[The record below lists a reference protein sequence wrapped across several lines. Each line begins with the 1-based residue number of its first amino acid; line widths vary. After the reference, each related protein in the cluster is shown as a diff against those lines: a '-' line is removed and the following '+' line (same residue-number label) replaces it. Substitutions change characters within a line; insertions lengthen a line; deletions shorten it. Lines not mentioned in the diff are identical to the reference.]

1 MGGLVGAG
9 TLYSTINALACNNHG
24 RITARYSGAGGIV
37 GSVDSLFVS
46 GCRNMSAITGGTAVM
61 SGTTDNGGIGAG
73 GTGVAFIYSSFNE
86 GKIEGAIGV
95 GGIIGSTRIGKA
107 GGNLGGEL
115 LYNNVLAK
123 DCGNVAAISGRTS
136 VGGICGE
143 AQFGG
148 YEVVNTGAVSA
159 TDNQSTLGG
168 IVGNTSIA
176 VIYNVVNQGTVTAAK
191 AESAGGIVGKTSF
204 GALFGCQ
211 NFGTLNVTSTY
222 TGGIAGWVG
231 NYTVANYC
239 FNGGTINDSGNRS
252 TGGII
257 GEAGDAREWTGMD
270 IAGCVVGAAEIVMGI
285 AGPAISVIGKTLTD
299 GVMKGS
305 KAFEEFLHVLH
316 IGEATIDWSLIAY
329 DQIVYGIGIYGIIT
343 EKELNEIQTNLE
355 ATAGGISSEVK
366 SRIQAI
372 QAGYT
377 VDTASLPPGI
387 DGSTISS
394 YINNHNTVMKFFE
407 ESDNNNSTVYYNM
420 NRTREDRVK
429 HIESQREVTEIITK
443 SIAGACIAVGTVAAV
458 VSAFA
463 TGGSTL
469 AIAAGIIGPVA
480 TVIGGANA
488 IFECAT
494 NFTVNAIVVKQCTNV
509 GTVNAPSADYPAGII
524 GYMQQ
529 YCMATDCLNAGKFGP
544 TNKKHSG
551 GITSYASA
559 ESVVERNVSIGTN
572 WHSPIVASSKSSFSH
587 DDNIYYIGS
596 SFDIYGG
603 YETGAT
609 LDDLHNKAFFKVLL
623 NTDGAMPLWQVADKQ
638 GSFPI
643 PYHSEMETPMN

>member
-1 MGGLVGAG
+1 
-9 TLYSTINALACNNHG
+9 
-24 RITARYSGAGGIV
+24 
-37 GSVDSLFVS
+37 
-46 GCRNMSAITGGTAVM
+46 
-61 SGTTDNGGIGAG
+61 
-73 GTGVAFIYSSFNE
+73 
-86 GKIEGAIGV
+86 
-95 GGIIGSTRIGKA
+95 
-107 GGNLGGEL
+107 
-115 LYNNVLAK
+115 
-123 DCGNVAAISGRTS
+123 
-136 VGGICGE
+136 
-143 AQFGG
+143 
-148 YEVVNTGAVSA
+148 
-159 TDNQSTLGG
+159 
-168 IVGNTSIA
+168 
-176 VIYNVVNQGTVTAAK
+176 
-191 AESAGGIVGKTSF
+191 
-204 GALFGCQ
+204 
-211 NFGTLNVTSTY
+211 
-222 TGGIAGWVG
+222 
-231 NYTVANYC
+231 
-239 FNGGTINDSGNRS
+239 
-252 TGGII
+252 
-257 GEAGDAREWTGMD
+257 
-270 IAGCVVGAAEIVMGI
+270 
-285 AGPAISVIGKTLTD
+285 
-299 GVMKGS
+299 MKGS

-329 DQIVYGIGIYGIIT
+329 DQIVYGIGIYDIIT
-343 EKELNEIQTNLE
+343 EKELDEMQTNLE

-377 VDTASLPPGI
+377 VDASSLPPGI

-407 ESDNNNSTVYYNM
+407 ASDVNNSTVYYNM

-609 LDDLHNKAFFKVLL
+609 LDDLRDKAFFKVLL

>member
-1 MGGLVGAG
+1 M
-9 TLYSTINALACNNHG
+9 
-24 RITARYSGAGGIV
+24 
-37 GSVDSLFVS
+37 
-46 GCRNMSAITGGTAVM
+46 
-61 SGTTDNGGIGAG
+61 
-73 GTGVAFIYSSFNE
+73 
-86 GKIEGAIGV
+86 

-123 DCGNVAAISGRTS
+123 DCGNVAAVSGRTS

-407 ESDNNNSTVYYNM
+407 ASDVNNSTVYYNM

>member
-1 MGGLVGAG
+1 M
-9 TLYSTINALACNNHG
+9 
-24 RITARYSGAGGIV
+24 
-37 GSVDSLFVS
+37 
-46 GCRNMSAITGGTAVM
+46 
-61 SGTTDNGGIGAG
+61 
-73 GTGVAFIYSSFNE
+73 
-86 GKIEGAIGV
+86 

-123 DCGNVAAISGRTS
+123 DCGNVAAVSGRTS

-329 DQIVYGIGIYGIIT
+329 DQIVYGIGIYDIIT
-343 EKELNEIQTNLE
+343 EKELDEMQTNLE

-407 ESDNNNSTVYYNM
+407 ASDVNNSTVYYNM

>member
-1 MGGLVGAG
+1 ML
-9 TLYSTINALACNNHG
+9 LSC
-24 RITARYSGAGGIV
+24 
-37 GSVDSLFVS
+37 F
-46 GCRNMSAITGGTAVM
+46 
-61 SGTTDNGGIGAG
+61 
-73 GTGVAFIYSSFNE
+73 TGVAFIYSSFNE

-123 DCGNVAAISGRTS
+123 DCGNVAAVSGRTS

-316 IGEATIDWSLIAY
+316 IGEATIDWSLLAY

>member
-1 MGGLVGAG
+1 MRQR
-9 TLYSTINALACNNHG
+9 C
-24 RITARYSGAGGIV
+24 
-37 GSVDSLFVS
+37 
-46 GCRNMSAITGGTAVM
+46 AV
-61 SGTTDNGGIGAG
+61 
-73 GTGVAFIYSSFNE
+73 
-86 GKIEGAIGV
+86 
-95 GGIIGSTRIGKA
+95 
-107 GGNLGGEL
+107 
-115 LYNNVLAK
+115 
-123 DCGNVAAISGRTS
+123 SGRTS

-191 AESAGGIVGKTSF
+191 AESSGGIVGKTSF

-343 EKELNEIQTNLE
+343 EKELDEIQTNLK

-377 VDTASLPPGI
+377 VDASSLPPGI

-407 ESDNNNSTVYYNM
+407 ASDNNNSTVYYNM
-420 NRTREDRVK
+420 NRTREDRVE

>member
-1 MGGLVGAG
+1 M
-9 TLYSTINALACNNHG
+9 
-24 RITARYSGAGGIV
+24 
-37 GSVDSLFVS
+37 
-46 GCRNMSAITGGTAVM
+46 
-61 SGTTDNGGIGAG
+61 
-73 GTGVAFIYSSFNE
+73 
-86 GKIEGAIGV
+86 

-123 DCGNVAAISGRTS
+123 DCGNVAAVSGRTS

-211 NFGTLNVTSTY
+211 NFGTLNITSTY

-305 KAFEEFLHVLH
+305 KAFEGFLHVLH
-316 IGEATIDWSLIAY
+316 IGEATIDWSLLAY

-343 EKELNEIQTNLE
+343 EKELDEMQTNLE

-407 ESDNNNSTVYYNM
+407 ASDNNNSTVYYNM

>member
-1 MGGLVGAG
+1 MRQR
-9 TLYSTINALACNNHG
+9 C
-24 RITARYSGAGGIV
+24 
-37 GSVDSLFVS
+37 
-46 GCRNMSAITGGTAVM
+46 AV
-61 SGTTDNGGIGAG
+61 
-73 GTGVAFIYSSFNE
+73 
-86 GKIEGAIGV
+86 
-95 GGIIGSTRIGKA
+95 
-107 GGNLGGEL
+107 
-115 LYNNVLAK
+115 
-123 DCGNVAAISGRTS
+123 SGRTS

-394 YINNHNTVMKFFE
+394 YINNHNTVMKLFE